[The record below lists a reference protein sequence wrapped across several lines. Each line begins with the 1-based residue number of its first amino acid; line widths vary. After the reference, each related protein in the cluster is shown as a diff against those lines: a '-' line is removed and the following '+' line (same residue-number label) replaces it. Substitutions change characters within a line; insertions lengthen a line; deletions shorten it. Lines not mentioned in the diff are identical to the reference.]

1 MNRRHFLHVSLS
13 AAAGL
18 AATSPFSH
26 AAHGKIGQLDPAEFK
41 RLNQEAGARMAAI
54 KPGNEKLSEA
64 DQKLLVE
71 IVMGGMTQ
79 LELSRAA
86 VKSANSEDVRIIAH
100 AEVEEQ
106 TGLSLKLKEIATAKD
121 VILPATLDDKA
132 QKRLSKLQ
140 QKSGAKFDRE
150 YLNEVGIDGHQKL
163 EKTMKKVQSKAADA
177 TLKAVAE
184 TALPL
189 IQTHLQ
195 VSQDEIKDV
204 V

>member
-1 MNRRHFLHVSLS
+1 MNRRHFLHTSLF
-13 AAAGL
+13 AAAGA
-18 AATSPFSH
+18 AATNPFAY

-41 RLNQEAGARMAAI
+41 RLNQEAGAKMAAI

-64 DQKLLVE
+64 DQKLLMEVAAD
-71 IVMGGMTQ
+71 GLAQ
-79 LELSRAA
+79 LEFSRAA
-86 VKSANSEDVRIIAH
+86 VKLANSEDVRTIAQ

-121 VILPATLDDKA
+121 FILPATLDDKA
-132 QKRLSKLQ
+132 QKSLTKLQ

-150 YLNEVGIDGHQKL
+150 YLKEIGVDGHQKL
-163 EKTMKKVQSKAADA
+163 RKTMNKVQSKAADP

-184 TALPL
+184 AALPL